1 MKADRRAPMP
11 VSWAFPP
18 SVAKKWR
25 EIQRRPAAS
34 SAGFR
39 KSALGRAL
47 TRQDGARWQ
56 RMIQF
61 SNKPEKFLS
70 TDFRDLADASGI
82 AA

>member
-1 MKADRRAPMP
+1 MAGDRRAPTP
-11 VSWAFPP
+11 VSWALAR

-39 KSALGRAL
+39 KSTQGRAL
-47 TRQDGARWQ
+47 TRQDGARCQ

-70 TDFRDLADASGI
+70 TDFRDLADAFGI